1 VVERAT
7 HNRVVAGSSPAGTT
21 MPTTKPNP
29 ELLKKVEEARAH
41 LRSLKADADALPD
54 RQVLRPSKRKWTLI
68 LLGCVALD
76 LGALWLIRTGA
87 PLKAPP
93 FPIGDA
99 SFWLWFGVVLFALG
113 IPLSLVVMFSGR
125 YYLELTRDGFTI
137 GDLVRP
143 RTFRWLAAGPF
154 VVEQSTYR
162 GITTGKTVKF
172 EGVSTAMEGLGKV
185 TELMKPLDRL
195 PDTYG
200 MRAEDLAALMN
211 RYWKAKHLAEHVAP

>member
-1 VVERAT
+1 MTRPLDPEFRKRAED
-7 HNRVVAGSSPAGTT
+7 ALG
-21 MPTTKPNP
+21 
-29 ELLKKVEEARAH
+29 H
-41 LRSLKADADALPD
+41 LRGLNADIRRAPERL
-54 RQVLRPSKRKWTLI
+54 VLRPSKRKWTLI

-99 SFWLWFGVVLFALG
+99 TFWVWCGVVLFALG
-113 IPLSLVVMFSGR
+113 IPMSLVVMFSGR
-125 YYLELTRDGFTI
+125 YFLELTRDGFTI

-143 RTFRWLAAGPF
+143 RTFRWLAVGPF
-154 VVEQSTYR
+154 GVEKSITPQGIVYRKVVR
-162 GITTGKTVKF
+162 F
-172 EGVSTAMEGLGKV
+172 EGVSTALEGLGRV
-185 TELMKPLDRL
+185 TELMNPLGQL

-211 RYWKAKHLAEHVAP
+211 RYRKAKHLAEHVAP